1 MSEIDELIAEACD
14 IYKSE
19 NRGIE
24 PSEST
29 RDMIRWLIR
38 RKAENEGIDA
48 IRGYVRSA
56 SLWIDLIEKRERDGE
71 Q

>member
-1 MSEIDELIAEACD
+1 MSEIDKLIAEACD

-38 RKAENEGIDA
+38 RKAENEGIDT
-48 IRGYVRSA
+48 ICGYVRSA
-56 SLWIDLIEKRERDGE
+56 SLWIDLIEKKERDGE

>member
-1 MSEIDELIAEACD
+1 MSEIDKLIAEACD

-38 RKAENEGIDA
+38 RKAENEGIDT
-48 IRGYVRSA
+48 IHGYVRSA